1 MADIPVAQVVP
12 MQDNDNLPIAREYVP
27 PFPVSMFDLVPGRR
41 YRISNREI
49 TPIRRRQHYPEG
61 QHIFEAVFICLTT
74 AIRPLAQ
81 THYAKFSPI
90 NFFDKLED
98 AGRMAGISSLDGLQ
112 GMLGGENVYPIFS
125 YEQGLTLHQ
134 LEDLTL
140 ALDIMSAANSPNL
153 QREDLTWNRPIA
165 EPLPGLLYYG
175 HDTHSGHGGALRAA
189 DGFIDRNFRYL
200 LFKLFVEE
208 NEKISRGVPSGDTK
222 VQLARRFNRG
232 NSGTAM
238 YPNGAKFWWQQP
250 PYEGKRHPQT
260 GNPSQLQPGIPSQA
274 RDLGDECFTDLYF
287 NDRLNML
294 ANNNTWRGLIG
305 NPPLTR
311 LQNHI
316 LKNTRPM
323 IIFPSNWS
331 IIDSHYW
338 NPPPAVTGVVRPA
351 IERGRRRLDGGRRI
365 KTKKKRKKQKTKRRK
380 RRRKMRVRAK

>member
-49 TPIRRRQHYPEG
+49 TPIPPTTRLGGRQHYPEG

-81 THYAKFSPI
+81 THYGKFSPI

-98 AGRMAGISSLDGLQ
+98 ADGMAGISSLHGLQ

-125 YEQGLTLHQ
+125 YEQGLTPHQ

-140 ALDIMSAANSPNL
+140 ALDIMSPNPSSYSPNL

-175 HDTHSGHGGALRAA
+175 HDTHAGGYR
-189 DGFIDRNFRYL
+189 GREPTRNIFPIPFVDRNFRYL

-208 NEKISRGVPSGDTK
+208 NEKITGATRYVGHGSAT
-222 VQLARRFNRG
+222 LNRRFNRG
-232 NSGTAM
+232 GVWK
-238 YPNGAKFWWQQP
+238 YPENVKSWWQ
-250 PYEGKRHPQT
+250 
-260 GNPSQLQPGIPSQA
+260 
-274 RDLGDECFTDLYF
+274 LGLTDLYF
-287 NDRLNML
+287 NDQPYPPRPE
-294 ANNNTWRGLIG
+294 RIPFG

-380 RRRKMRVRAK
+380 RRRKMRARAK

>member
-49 TPIRRRQHYPEG
+49 TPIQRRQHYPEG

-74 AIRPLAQ
+74 AIPPLAQ
-81 THYAKFSPI
+81 THYAKFSAI

-98 AGRMAGISSLDGLQ
+98 ADGMAERNTGTAVG
-112 GMLGGENVYPIFS
+112 GMLMGENVYPIFS
-125 YEQGLTLHQ
+125 YEQGLTPHQ
-134 LEDLTL
+134 LEDLTE
-140 ALDIMSAANSPNL
+140 ALDIMSAPTNTSMGQIFNGNAVNSG
-153 QREDLTWNRPIA
+153 A
-165 EPLPGLLYYG
+165 LPGLLYYG
-175 HDTHSGHGGALRAA
+175 HDTHAGGYR
-189 DGFIDRNFRYL
+189 GRESTRNIFPIPFVDRNFRYL
-200 LFKLFVEE
+200 LFKHFVEE
-208 NEKISRGVPSGDTK
+208 NEKLTGARVAT
-222 VQLARRFNRG
+222 LNRRFNRG
-232 NSGTAM
+232 WPSG
-238 YPNGAKFWWQQP
+238 YPENVKSWWQ
-250 PYEGKRHPQT
+250 
-260 GNPSQLQPGIPSQA
+260 
-274 RDLGDECFTDLYF
+274 LGLTDLYF
-287 NDRLNML
+287 NDQPYPPRPG
-294 ANNNTWRGLIG
+294 RIPFG

-380 RRRKMRVRAK
+380 RRRKMRARAK

>member
-98 AGRMAGISSLDGLQ
+98 ADGMAGISSLDGLQ

-125 YEQGLTLHQ
+125 YEQGLTPHQ

-140 ALDIMSAANSPNL
+140 ALDIMSVPPKETRERRNRGDL
-153 QREDLTWNRPIA
+153 RREDLTWNRPIA

-175 HDTHSGHGGALRAA
+175 HDTHSGYGGPRRH
-189 DGFIDRNFRYL
+189 DGFINRNFKYL
-200 LFKLFVEE
+200 LFKHFVEE
-208 NEKISRGVPSGDTK
+208 NEKITGATQYVGHGSAT
-222 VQLARRFNRG
+222 LNRRFNRG
-232 NSGTAM
+232 GPPPFWK
-238 YPNGAKFWWQQP
+238 YPENVKSWWQ
-250 PYEGKRHPQT
+250 
-260 GNPSQLQPGIPSQA
+260 
-274 RDLGDECFTDLYF
+274 LGLTDLYF
-287 NDRLNML
+287 NDQPYPPRPG
-294 ANNNTWRGLIG
+294 RIPFG